1 MIDYLYKLDYD
12 ENSASDTEVEDNPSQ
27 VNSKTTAESNEMVS
41 SSLLH
46 AEVYAMGEKYGIP
59 GLKDLAQRKFEHAV
73 TNGWQDATFCS
84 VVRSVYESTNSN
96 DRGLRDI
103 VTKIACQNAGILK
116 SRQDFLNLIDTL
128 PMFTADLLR
137 ETWVQNQESQP
148 LLM

>member
-1 MIDYLYKLDYD
+1 VVEKMIDYLYKLDYD
-12 ENSASDTEVEDNPSQ
+12 ENSASDTEVKENPPQ
-27 VNSKTTAESNEMVS
+27 ENSKTTAESNEMVS

-103 VTKIACQNAGILK
+103 VTKINRMPKRWHSEITARFSESYRHTSHVH
-116 SRQDFLNLIDTL
+116 SRPVT
-128 PMFTADLLR
+128 
-137 ETWVQNQESQP
+137 
-148 LLM
+148 